1 MPWGRIIQENGDD
14 LNIGT
19 YAIYRQ
25 IWHHTRQYQFLLI
38 GLSIGVSALSA
49 APLYFQHKIV
59 NGLAYGITLNQMLS
73 LGALYALVAILTI
86 GSAKRS
92 TKSFTHAGKRIF

>member
-1 MPWGRIIQENGDD
+1 MPWGREIRENGDD

-25 IWHHTRQYQFLLI
+25 IWHYTRQYQFLLI
-38 GLSIGVSALSA
+38 GLSLGVPALSA
-49 APLYFQHKIV
+49 APLYFQQKIV

-73 LGALYALVAILTI
+73 LGALYALGPEEVLV
-86 GSAKRS
+86 GSWGRETTALW
-92 TKSFTHAGKRIF
+92 AA